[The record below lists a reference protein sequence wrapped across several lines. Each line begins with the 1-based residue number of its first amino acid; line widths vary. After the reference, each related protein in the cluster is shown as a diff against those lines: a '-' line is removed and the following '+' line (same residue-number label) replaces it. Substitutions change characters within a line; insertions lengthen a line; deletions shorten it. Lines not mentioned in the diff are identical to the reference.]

1 MWTSIFKKHYCPVDL
16 NIFTQLW
23 ITRRATLVQFLIS
36 LRVYL
41 LWAYDGRFGS
51 LLGPFGTGVTLGTL
65 CSHFGHMMGIDASED
80 PQIGKNTHFPMV
92 FKDFMKTQFIC
103 VPHVHV
109 SDVCNISITFIWDIR
124 ERYISC
130 IWGVLSADVLYAIGY
145 SVICHMQY
153 AIC

>member
-1 MWTSIFKKHYCPVDL
+1 MWTSVFKKHYCPVDL

-80 PQIGKNTHFPMV
+80 PQIGKNTHFLMV
-92 FKDFMKTQFIC
+92 FKGFYENAVYMCTACACIGCMQHINHIYLRHTWEVYQLYMRC
-103 VPHVHV
+103 TV
-109 SDVCNISITFIWDIR
+109 SR
-124 ERYISC
+124 R
-130 IWGVLSADVLYAIGY
+130 
-145 SVICHMQY
+145 VICYMLTSNR
-153 AIC
+153 